1 MQFYETFLSS
11 DTYVPEERTDYADI
25 PFFSDEAIFV
35 YSLVEMKIMHAA
47 GWQELL
53 GYENDEISMQ
63 MLIGITTPD
72 YADFIREMNNQ
83 SLAFILEKR
92 ERLDEYSCTIES
104 KKYNKAGDEVSL
116 IESVRVYRSAK
127 GRVTELLG
135 RYKLNPRITNP
146 NDKYFHASG
155 PGIEVL
161 VDKMKKFGDEGR
173 LITRREQEILRLL
186 SGGMILKDIANH
198 LGVSKSNIEKKI
210 YGLFKKLNVRN
221 QRELISYALRNQ
233 LL

>member
-47 GWQELL
+47 GWQQLL

-116 IESVRVYRSAK
+116 LESVRVYRSAK

-161 VDKMKKFGDEGR
+161 VDKMREFGDEGR
-173 LITRREQEILRLL
+173 LITRREHEILKLL
-186 SGGMILKDIANH
+186 AGGMILNDIANH

-210 YGLFKKLNVRN
+210 YGLFKKFRVRN
-221 QRELISYALRNQ
+221 QKELISHTIKNN

>member
-116 IESVRVYRSAK
+116 LESVRVYRSAK

-173 LITRREQEILRLL
+173 LITRREHEILKLL
-186 SGGMILKDIANH
+186 AGGMILNDIANH

-210 YGLFKKLNVRN
+210 YGLFKKFNVRN
-221 QRELISYALRNQ
+221 QRELIIYSIKKNLI
-233 LL
+233 

>member
-104 KKYNKAGDEVSL
+104 KKYNKVGDEVSL
-116 IESVRVYRSAK
+116 LESVRVYRSAK

-173 LITRREQEILRLL
+173 LITRREHEILKLL
-186 SGGMILKDIANH
+186 AGGMILKDIANH
-198 LGVSKSNIEKKI
+198 MGVSKSNIEKKI
-210 YGLFKKLNVRN
+210 YGLFKKFNVRN
-221 QRELISYALRNQ
+221 QRELIIYSLKKN
-233 LL
+233 LI

>member
-47 GWQELL
+47 GWQQLL

-116 IESVRVYRSAK
+116 LESVRVYRSAM

-173 LITRREQEILRLL
+173 LITRREHEILKLL
-186 SGGMILKDIANH
+186 AGGMILNDIANH

-210 YGLFKKLNVRN
+210 YGLFKKFNVRN
-221 QRELISYALRNQ
+221 QRELIIYSIKKNLI
-233 LL
+233 

>member
-1 MQFYETFLSS
+1 MKPFYLLT
-11 DTYVPEERTDYADI
+11 RM
-25 PFFSDEAIFV
+25 

-116 IESVRVYRSAK
+116 LESVRVYRSAK

-173 LITRREQEILRLL
+173 LITRREHEILKLL
-186 SGGMILKDIANH
+186 AGGMILNDIANH

-210 YGLFKKLNVRN
+210 YGLFKKFNVRN
-221 QRELISYALRNQ
+221 QRELIIYSIKKNLI
-233 LL
+233 

>member
-104 KKYNKAGDEVSL
+104 KKYNKVGDEVSL
-116 IESVRVYRSAK
+116 LESVRVYRSAK

-161 VDKMKKFGDEGR
+161 VDKM
-173 LITRREQEILRLL
+173 
-186 SGGMILKDIANH
+186 
-198 LGVSKSNIEKKI
+198 
-210 YGLFKKLNVRN
+210 
-221 QRELISYALRNQ
+221 
-233 LL
+233 

>member
-53 GYENDEISMQ
+53 GYDNDEISMQ

-116 IESVRVYRSAK
+116 LESVRVYRSAK

-161 VDKMKKFGDEGR
+161 VDKMREFGDEGR
-173 LITRREQEILRLL
+173 LITRREHEILKLL
-186 SGGMILKDIANH
+186 AGGMILNDIANH

-210 YGLFKKLNVRN
+210 YGLFKKFRVRN
-221 QRELISYALRNQ
+221 QKELISHTIKNN

>member
-116 IESVRVYRSAK
+116 LESVRVYRSAK

-173 LITRREQEILRLL
+173 LITRREHEILKLL
-186 SGGMILKDIANH
+186 AGGMILNDIANH

-210 YGLFKKLNVRN
+210 YGLFKKFNVRN
-221 QRELISYALRNQ
+221 QRELIIYSLKKN
-233 LL
+233 LI

>member
-47 GWQELL
+47 GWQQLL

-116 IESVRVYRSAK
+116 LESVRVYRSAK

-146 NDKYFHASG
+146 NNKYFHASG

-161 VDKMKKFGDEGR
+161 VDKMREFGFTQKLLTRKQLEVLK
-173 LITRREQEILRLL
+173 LIASGKLMKEVAEELL
-186 SGGMILKDIANH
+186 I
-198 LGVSKSNIEKKI
+198 SKSSVEKTI
-210 YGLFKKLNVRN
+210 RN
-221 QRELISYALRNQ
+221 MCDKFQVKSSKELIAYALKNQ

>member
-1 MQFYETFLSS
+1 
-11 DTYVPEERTDYADI
+11 
-25 PFFSDEAIFV
+25 
-35 YSLVEMKIMHAA
+35 
-47 GWQELL
+47 
-53 GYENDEISMQ
+53 
-63 MLIGITTPD
+63 ITTPD

-116 IESVRVYRSAK
+116 LESVRVYRSAK

-173 LITRREQEILRLL
+173 LITRREHEILKLL
-186 SGGMILKDIANH
+186 AGGMILNDIANH

-210 YGLFKKLNVRN
+210 YGLFKKFNVRN
-221 QRELISYALRNQ
+221 QSELIIYSIKKNLI
-233 LL
+233 

>member
-47 GWQELL
+47 GWQQLL

-116 IESVRVYRSAK
+116 LESVRVYRSAK

-146 NDKYFHASG
+146 NNKYFHASG

-173 LITRREQEILRLL
+173 LITRREHEILKLL
-186 SGGMILKDIANH
+186 AGGMILNDIANH

-233 LL
+233 ML